1 MITQFDDLLK
11 SALALNDQIVDGN
24 LEPARTKLAS
34 EIERLGQEF
43 DLDALLPGEGG
54 GLGMAAKRRDAS
66 TFYDLFIKR
75 VRANLCAKNGEFTKL
90 IRQGIQSSVG
100 ATLTALVLA
109 LQLPAAMLT
118 LLVPMAVLICHSGL
132 EAFCALPMAQK
143 K

>member
-1 MITQFDDLLK
+1 MTVQFDDLLK
-11 SALALNDQIVDGN
+11 SAFALNDEIKDGN
-24 LEPARTKLAS
+24 LEPARAQLAA
-34 EIERLGQEF
+34 EIARLNQEF

-54 GLGMAAKRRDAS
+54 GLGMAAKRRDPS
-66 TFYDLFIKR
+66 KFYDLFVER
-75 VRANLCAKNGEFTKL
+75 VRANICAKDGEFTKL

-109 LQLPAAMLT
+109 LRLPGAMLT

-132 EAFCALPMAQK
+132 EAFCAMPTAK